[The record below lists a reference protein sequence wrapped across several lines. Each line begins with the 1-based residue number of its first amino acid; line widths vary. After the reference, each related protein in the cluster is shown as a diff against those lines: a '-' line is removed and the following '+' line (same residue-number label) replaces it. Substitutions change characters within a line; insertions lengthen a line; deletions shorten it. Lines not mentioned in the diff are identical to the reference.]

1 MSPVAPCGT
10 INGALAKAS
19 ADDVIYVGAG
29 TYTSVEWFVVE
40 ISKPIIL
47 SGGWNSDFNRQVD
60 FSVIDGQKL
69 HPGAYITASGTVVMD
84 HFIIQNG
91 RSDSLGGGGFEVF
104 NANLIMIGLW
114 TSGYNR

>member
-1 MSPVAPCGT
+1 
-10 INGALAKAS
+10 
-19 ADDVIYVGAG
+19 
-29 TYTSVEWFVVE
+29 
-40 ISKPIIL
+40 
-47 SGGWNSDFNRQVD
+47 
-60 FSVIDGQKL
+60 
-69 HPGAYITASGTVVMD
+69 MD